1 MGDVID
7 DYLARLAA
15 EMTVDAAARNAILE
29 EVRGHLEEAAARLG
43 AGGSDTATAE
53 AQAIAAFG
61 SVHQVAMRLNAVHPI
76 DWSGRR
82 LVLGPLWGVAVV
94 WVLWTL
100 LTYPLLV
107 YFAIHQ
113 PQPSEFGALD
123 PAAMLFDAT
132 PLAFGLFR
140 VLTYGSPLV
149 LLPFLLL
156 YGSVPFVWGRRV
168 RQGWKPGL
176 AFGLGVV
183 VGLPWLLPGMVY
195 HWDSANA
202 AGSLLSLLMV
212 GGVWLLVP
220 FAMLASWL
228 GQRTAHV
235 RIGRAA
241 IARSLRAAQSRPAR
255 WRRLPAYLAA
265 AVVLALL
272 IAGNVWAWGQASAA
286 ARIPPVAAQLRA
298 AQASVPF
305 TIRRPGYLPRGL
317 ALSSAAVVQ
326 ASCAP
331 PCAVSLTYQAPGGVR
346 VTLNESPA
354 EASQTFPTPPHYQP
368 LPTPP
373 NYQVSDVS
381 VGGENPVWWLGTET
395 ITERQINLAWSD
407 GGMDYFLGSNGT
419 LPLAML
425 KDIAASVQ

>member
-7 DYLARLAA
+7 GYLARLAA
-15 EMTVDAAARNAILE
+15 EMTADAAARDAILE

-43 AGGSDTATAE
+43 AGGSDKATAE

-61 SVHQVAMRLNAVHPI
+61 SVHQVAMRLNAVHPT

-82 LVLGPLWGVAVV
+82 LVLGLLWGVAVL

-113 PQPSEFGALD
+113 PQTSEFGALD

-156 YGSVPFVWGRRV
+156 YGSVPFVWGRRA

-202 AGSLLSLLMV
+202 AGSLLLVLVV
-212 GGVWLLVP
+212 GGIWLLVP

-235 RIGRAA
+235 RIGRTAS
-241 IARSLRAAQSRPAR
+241 ARSLRAAQSRPAR

-286 ARIPPVAAQLRA
+286 GRMPPVAAQLRT
-298 AQASVPF
+298 AQAGLPF
-305 TIRRPGYLPRGL
+305 TIRQPDYLPQGL
-317 ALSSAAVVQ
+317 ALSSVTVVQ
-326 ASCAP
+326 AGCAP
-331 PCAVSLTYQAPGGVR
+331 PCAVSLEYQAPAGVR
-346 VTLNESPA
+346 VTLSESQGVASDDSPA
-354 EASQTFPTPPHYQP
+354 
-368 LPTPP
+368 PP
-373 NYQVSDVS
+373 NYQVSDLS
-381 VGGENPVWWLGTET
+381 VGEEHPVWWLRTET
-395 ITERQINLAWSD
+395 ITERQINLAWST
-407 GGMDYFLGSNGT
+407 GGMDYFLGSNGK
-419 LPLAML
+419 LPLDTL
-425 KDIAASVQ
+425 KDIAASLQ

>member
-1 MGDVID
+1 MGDGID

-15 EMTVDAAARNAILE
+15 EMTVDAAARDAILE

-43 AGGSDTATAE
+43 AGGSDTAAAE

-61 SVHQVAMRLNAVHPI
+61 SPHRVGMRLNAVHPT

-82 LVLGPLWGVAVV
+82 LVLGVLWGVAVV

-107 YFAIHQ
+107 YFAINQ
-113 PQPSEFGALD
+113 PQTSEFGALD
-123 PAAMLFDAT
+123 PATMLFDAT

-140 VLTYGSPLV
+140 VLTYGSPLI

-156 YGSVPFVWGRRV
+156 YGSVPFVWGRRA

-183 VGLPWLLPGMVY
+183 VGLPWLLPGVVY

-212 GGVWLLVP
+212 GGIWLLVP

-228 GQRTAHV
+228 GQRTANV
-235 RIGRAA
+235 RIGRTA

-255 WRRLPAYLAA
+255 WRRLPVYLAA

-272 IAGNVWAWGQASAA
+272 ISGNVWAWGQASAA
-286 ARIPPVAAQLRA
+286 GRLPPVAAQLRA
-298 AQASVPF
+298 AQAGLPF
-305 TIRRPGYLPRGL
+305 TIRQPSYLPRGL
-317 ALSSAAVVQ
+317 ALSSVAVVQ

-331 PCAVSLTYQAPGGVR
+331 PCAVSLIYEAPGG
-346 VTLNESPA
+346 LQISLSESQGLASGDYPA
-354 EASQTFPTPPHYQP
+354 
-368 LPTPP
+368 PP
-373 NYQVSDVS
+373 NYQVSDAS
-381 VGGENPVWWLGTET
+381 VVDVHPVWWFGTET
-395 ITERQINLAWSD
+395 TTERQINLVWSA
-407 GGMDYFLGSNGT
+407 GGMDYFLGSNGK
-419 LPLAML
+419 LPLDTL
-425 KDIAASVQ
+425 KDIAASI

>member
-1 MGDVID
+1 
-7 DYLARLAA
+7 
-15 EMTVDAAARNAILE
+15 
-29 EVRGHLEEAAARLG
+29 
-43 AGGSDTATAE
+43 
-53 AQAIAAFG
+53 
-61 SVHQVAMRLNAVHPI
+61 MRLNAVHPT

-82 LVLGPLWGVAVV
+82 LVLGVLWGVAAV

-113 PQPSEFGALD
+113 PHTSEFGAPD

-140 VLTYGSPLV
+140 VLIYGSPLV

-156 YGSVPFVWGRRV
+156 YGSVPFVWGRRA

-202 AGSLLSLLMV
+202 AGSFVTLLMV

-220 FAMLASWL
+220 FAILASWL

-235 RIGRAA
+235 RIGRTA
-241 IARSLRAAQSRPAR
+241 IAWSLRAAQSRHVR
-255 WRRLPAYLAA
+255 WRRLPLYIAPVA
-265 AVVLALL
+265 VLALL
-272 IAGNVWAWGQASAA
+272 IASNVWAWGQASAA
-286 ARIPPVAAQLRA
+286 GRMPPVAAQLRA
-298 AQASVPF
+298 VQAGLPF
-305 TIRRPGYLPRGL
+305 TIRQPSYLPRGL
-317 ALSSAAVVQ
+317 ALTGVSTVQ
-326 ASCAP
+326 AGCAP
-331 PCAVSLTYQAPGGVR
+331 PCALSLTYQAPGGVG
-346 VTLNESPA
+346 VTLSESQV
-354 EASQTFPTPPHYQP
+354 EASQTYLTPPHYQP

-381 VGGENPVWWLGTET
+381 VGDVHPIWWLGTET

-419 LPLAML
+419 LPLDTL
-425 KDIAASVQ
+425 KDIAASLQ